1 MNWFINL
8 LLSLCLGAAGAWSVK
23 KIGARYGLMDL
34 PGYRSS
40 HSRPTPKG
48 GGIGILLAFILAS
61 LLNSIAF
68 TIWIP
73 AAIISLTGLIGD
85 RIELSKS
92 SRLFVQF
99 ACALIVIAGGNHFFE
114 SVTFHPLL
122 SVVIGGLFIVGT
134 ANFFNFM
141 DGING
146 MAGIAAIVGFG
157 LLATYGGLQG
167 TPTEFIVLDLCL
179 VFTCIGFL
187 PFNLPNASV
196 FMGDAG
202 SVFLGFIFATMVWV
216 SNTTLLGVLSCS
228 AFFFLIYADAATT
241 FAIRFTEDG
250 PIMVPHRR
258 HLYQVLVNEL
268 GLPHWKVSAG
278 YGIFQVL
285 IGITAIVLQY
295 IGMTALITGM
305 AVWGLLFITTSIHL
319 HRKADQMPPTGSL

>member
-1 MNWFINL
+1 
-8 LLSLCLGAAGAWSVK
+8 VK
-23 KIGARYGLMDL
+23 KIGANYGLMDL

-61 LLNSIAF
+61 LLNAIPI

-73 AAIISLTGLIGD
+73 ATIISVIGLVDD

-92 SRLFVQF
+92 MRFLVHSV
-99 ACALIVIAGGNHFFE
+99 CALIVLFGSDTSWGLVAL
-114 SVTFHPLL
+114 HPLL
-122 SVVIGGLFIVGT
+122 RAVIGALFLVGT

-146 MAGIAAIVGFG
+146 IAGISAIVGFG
-157 LLATYGGLQG
+157 LLAIYGALHGMA
-167 TPTEFIVLDLCL
+167 TNFILLDLCI
-179 VFTCIGFL
+179 VFACVGFL

-202 SVFLGFIFATMVWV
+202 SVFIGFLFAAMVWE

-241 FAIRFTEDG
+241 FMIRFTEDG

-268 GLPHWKVSAG
+268 GLPHWKVSVG
-278 YGIFQVL
+278 YGIVQVL
-285 IGITAIVLQY
+285 IGVIAIVLQN
-295 IGMTALITGM
+295 IGMAALITGM
-305 AVWGLLFITTSIHL
+305 TVMGVLFIVISVLL
-319 HRKADQMPPTGSL
+319 HRKADQMPSTGSL